1 MIFYLNG
8 LVIFYFSI
16 FTTMLVHPKNYL
28 FSTFAFFCSLALT
41 LSISS
46 CKDDDEQ
53 PRISEYDPA
62 VHVYATNFR
71 SRVGEWET
79 LVDIT
84 TGNYDSIPGTKE
96 PGGAINFP
104 NGTAVLTDFIQN
116 RRIYISQAE
125 GQKMIIQDLATL
137 AKTVIT
143 LELPDGGSL
152 ITRPEFL
159 TFGADNNTVY
169 VFDTA
174 DDAIYMVDLINQTF
188 DVLVDDIVVDRNEIE
203 AFIYLKSSHEIV
215 FLGNDFYTIYDL
227 SNGQLVLEDDTIPDL
242 FGFVKHPD
250 TDDIYCLSS
259 PTTDFAFR
267 LVRMVKQGN
276 QYGVVMISID
286 DLEIDNLSPNL
297 QTIHTATNAFVCRGG
312 TTLENNIETYI
323 YSIDLNSGELIR
335 TVTLNGFELM
345 TKLEGE

>member
-1 MIFYLNG
+1 
-8 LVIFYFSI
+8 
-16 FTTMLVHPKNYL
+16 MLPRPKSYL
-28 FSTFAFFCSLALT
+28 FSILTLFCVLALT
-41 LSISS
+41 LGISS

-79 LVDIT
+79 FIDIT

-96 PGGAINFP
+96 PGGGINFP
-104 NGTAVLTDFIQN
+104 NGTAALTDFSQN
-116 RRIYISQAE
+116 RRIYLNQVS
-125 GQKMIIQDLATL
+125 GQEMTIQDLTTL
-137 AKTVIT
+137 EKTVIT
-143 LELPDGGSL
+143 LELPDGSSL

-169 VFDTA
+169 AFDTA
-174 DDAIYMVDLINQTF
+174 DDAIYVIDLVNQTI
-188 DVLVDDIVVDRNEIE
+188 DLLVDNIVVDRNGIE

-227 SNGQLVLEDDTIPDL
+227 SSGQLVIEDDTIPDL

-250 TDDIYCLSS
+250 TDDIYCLSL

-276 QYGVVMISID
+276 QYGVVMISLE
-286 DLEIDNLSPNL
+286 DLEMDDLSPNL

>member
-1 MIFYLNG
+1 
-8 LVIFYFSI
+8 
-16 FTTMLVHPKNYL
+16 MLARPKSYL
-28 FSTFAFFCSLALT
+28 FSILT
-41 LSISS
+41 LFCGLTLTLGISS

-62 VHVYATNFR
+62 IHVYATNFR

-79 LVDIT
+79 FVDIT
-84 TGNYDSIPGTKE
+84 TGNYDSIPGTRE
-96 PGGAINFP
+96 PAGTINFP
-104 NGTAVLTDFIQN
+104 NGTAALNDFSQN
-116 RRIYISQAE
+116 RRIYLNQVS
-125 GQKMIIQDLATL
+125 GQEMTIQDLTTL
-137 AKTVIT
+137 EKTVIT
-143 LELPDGGSL
+143 LELPDGSSL

-169 VFDTA
+169 AFDTA
-174 DDAIYMVDLINQTF
+174 DDAIYVIDLVNQTI
-188 DVLVDDIVVDRNEIE
+188 DLLVDDIVVDRNGIE

-227 SNGQLVLEDDTIPDL
+227 NSGQLVIEDDTIPDL

-250 TDDIYCLSS
+250 TDDIYCLSF

-267 LVRMVKQGN
+267 LVRMVKQGG
-276 QYGVVMISID
+276 QYGVVMISLE

-323 YSIDLNSGELIR
+323 YSIDLNTGELIR